1 MIERKRSP
9 NGRRHGKLGQA
20 GEAHCSVAHR
30 YPQGLNR
37 LRKKSASGRKE
48 IPQGLKPS
56 YVWLLRPD

>member
-30 YPQGLNR
+30 YPQGLKALTCR
-37 LRKKSASGRKE
+37 GSGR
-48 IPQGLKPS
+48 PG
-56 YVWLLRPD
+56 